1 MSTPSTPGPS
11 TPGPSTPSS
20 STGGTS
26 PGPELGPPP
35 SGEVEDLPPNPRPK
49 ARDRARVTTVR
60 GTVQAGV
67 EAGCLVMSTP
77 DGMVNL
83 LGAGTGKLRP
93 GMRVEITGSPDD
105 TRLTTCQQGRPF
117 LVTEVRILS

>member
-1 MSTPSTPGPS
+1 MTTPAQPGSPTS
-11 TPGPSTPSS
+11 GPGSS
-20 STGGTS
+20 QPTSSEPTTS
-26 PGPELGPPP
+26 PGE
-35 SGEVEDLPPNPRPK
+35 EVEDLPPNPRPK

-105 TRLTTCQQGRPF
+105 TRLTTCQQGQPF